1 MKSSDFTDPSTGD
14 LVEIGGGFHA
24 FVPNPLPRGIAIP
37 GSLAR
42 ELGDTRA
49 VLGSLNQGARSLP
62 GPKLFFHAFQKRE
75 AVLSS
80 RIEGTVT
87 TLDEAFQDAAVHED
101 DADTESQTDDAR
113 EVRNYEHA
121 LETGIAALA
130 DGRLLNF
137 SLLQALHQDL
147 MRSVRGA
154 AKAPG
159 QVREQQA
166 YVADRTVLVPGDARF
181 IPPPPHHLT
190 ECVEELDRY
199 LAERAGDDGL
209 IRVALSHYQFE
220 TIHPFSDGNGRTGRL
235 LIALQMVWE
244 GLLDSPYLY
253 VSPTLERRRQ
263 DYYDGLLAV
272 SQRGTFLD
280 WIGFFLDA
288 VRTTATETL
297 DRLESLRTLNLA
309 FEQRLTSLLTQK
321 PLQVARRLFQFPYIT
336 VPVARRI
343 LQSTSRTAQQAIDR
357 LVEAKVL
364 ELMDFRPSTS
374 RGRPPKLYRCREVL
388 DIMRE

>member
-1 MKSSDFTDPSTGD
+1 MHPSDFTDPSTGV
-14 LVEIGGGFHA
+14 LVEIGGEFHA
-24 FVPNPLPRGIAIP
+24 FVPSPLPRNLSIP

-42 ELGDTRA
+42 QLGDTRSL
-49 VLGSLNQGARSLP
+49 LGRLNQGARSLP
-62 GPKLFFHAFQKRE
+62 SPELFFHAFQKRE

-87 TLDEAFQDAAVHED
+87 TLDEAFQSAAVGD
-101 DADTESQTDDAR
+101 DEAESQTDDAR
-113 EVRNYEHA
+113 EVRNYERA
-121 LETGIAALA
+121 LKAGVAALA
-130 DGRLLNF
+130 GGRPLNF

-147 MRSVRGA
+147 MRNVRGSD
-154 AKAPG
+154 KAPG
-159 QVREQQA
+159 QIRQQQA
-166 YVADRTVLVPGDARF
+166 YVANRTVIVPGDARF
-181 IPPPPHHLT
+181 VPPPPYHLT

-209 IRVALSHYQFE
+209 IRVAFSHYQFE

-272 SQRGTFLD
+272 SQRGAFFD

-288 VRTTATETL
+288 VRATATETL
-297 DRLESLRTLNLA
+297 DRLESLLALNFA
-309 FEQRLTSLLTQK
+309 FEQRLSSLQSQK
-321 PLQVARRLFQFPYIT
+321 PLQVARCLFQFPYIT
-336 VPVARRI
+336 VPVARRL

-357 LVEAKVL
+357 LVEAKIL
-364 ELMDFRPSTS
+364 TLLDLRPKVSS
-374 RGRPPKLYRCREVL
+374 GRPPKLYRCQEVL